1 MATFPNTRISW
12 PNDVSFKKRNLVAA
26 RDRAKKRLAAEIGH
40 PSLHRGIG
48 QRQVDL
54 PIEPLDD
61 FGRSAAV
68 DLNLS
73 QDTCCCSEIPARR
86 PTINYIL

>member
-1 MATFPNTRISW
+1 MAMATFPNTRISW

-54 PIEPLDD
+54 PI
-61 FGRSAAV
+61 AV
-68 DLNLS
+68 SYTHLTL
-73 QDTCCCSEIPARR
+73 
-86 PTINYIL
+86 PTIYSV